1 MLKSR
6 AFLGLFLEDRGFVP
20 VAIQTDLVD
29 LDATATQP
37 VPRESKDVE
46 GVETYQ
52 KGHEMYRNASKCW
65 SGWPGCPASIQK
77 TFNGF
82 YRNVTCS
89 HTHGNACGAASPV
102 AALLIVMDRHFC
114 LRRSME
120 TWMTMM
126 TPCHDTIEVG
136 GEQYGSTT
144 WQGYIDR
151 R

>member
-6 AFLGLFLEDRGFVP
+6 AFFGLFLEDRGFVP

-52 KGHEMYRNASKCW
+52 KGHETKDNH
-65 SGWPGCPASIQK
+65 IQWNLSECHML
-77 TFNGF
+77 TH
-82 YRNVTCS
+82 THT

-102 AALLIVMDRHFC
+102 AALLIVTDRHFC

-126 TPCHDTIEVG
+126 TPCHDTIAEVG

-144 WQGYIDR
+144 WQGYIHR